1 MRWRRSSGITSI
13 FFVAYLEVIYLRQ
26 TSRFV
31 AVLASLFF
39 AYEIE
44 NALLIIM
51 SSFIKINH
59 FNESG
64 WGQGFNTAPTG
75 RISGVLAR
83 ERVGAVLDGCYD
95 NQTIGDYSFG
105 EMDSETLYSNLDYLG
120 SSGVVLSVEQ
130 KASLQSS
137 LVTLRKDHKFKRV
150 KLWGTIH
157 GIQKEYFIVQGVG
170 RNELL
175 DRKALYR

>member
-1 MRWRRSSGITSI
+1 M
-13 FFVAYLEVIYLRQ
+13 
-26 TSRFV
+26 
-31 AVLASLFF
+31 
-39 AYEIE
+39 
-44 NALLIIM
+44 
-51 SSFIKINH
+51 H
-59 FNESG
+59 
-64 WGQGFNTAPTG
+64 
-75 RISGVLAR
+75 
-83 ERVGAVLDGCYD
+83 ERVGAVLNGCYD

-150 KLWGTIH
+150 KLWGTIQ